1 MRRTL
6 VLCAVLLTACEPNMK
21 AADSS
26 APTAATPAPAPI
38 SLADVA
44 GVWDATVQP
53 VGRDTV
59 VTTMII
65 TATAT
70 NDGWS
75 MKLPNGANPKV
86 TVVSVAGDSII
97 TTTGTFASATRKGQQ
112 VSTHNIFRLQGGK
125 LIGITHA
132 KYSTGD
138 TTTLRVE
145 GTKRAP

>member
-1 MRRTL
+1 MRRLL
-6 VLCAVLLTACEPNMK
+6 VLAVALTACEPNMK
-21 AADSS
+21 AADST
-26 APTAATPAPAPI
+26 APAATPATPAPI

-44 GVWDATVQP
+44 GVWDATVMP
-53 VGRDTV
+53 VDRDTV
-59 VTTMII
+59 VTTLII

-112 VSTHNIFRLQGGK
+112 VSTHSIFRLQGGK
-125 LIGITHA
+125 LIGTTHA
-132 KYSTGD
+132 TYGNGD
-138 TTTLRVE
+138 TATLRIE